1 MARHRAERTRTS
13 TARRRL
19 AAAALALIG
28 VAGLGLAS
36 AAQLNV
42 SSGSLGAGTAVVA
55 SCQPVGQPITVG
67 FTTTFG
73 GGAYQATHVRFSGVD
88 ASCGG
93 RTYQITVL
101 NTANQ
106 PIGSEYTGT
115 VTLTGGVFTVDIA
128 DAAASTIGGVA
139 VVIR

>member
-1 MARHRAERTRTS
+1 MARHRAVRPRTGTG
-13 TARRRL
+13 RRRL
-19 AAAALALIG
+19 AATVLALIG

-55 SCQPVGQPITVG
+55 SCQPVDQPITVG
-67 FTTTFG
+67 FTTTFS

-93 RTYQITVL
+93 RTYQIRIL
-101 NTANQ
+101 DTASQ
-106 PIGSEYTGT
+106 PIGNEYAGT
-115 VTLTGGVFTVDIA
+115 VTLTGGAFTVDIA
-128 DAAASTIGGVA
+128 DGAASAIGGVA
-139 VVIR
+139 VVIH